1 LNWFHELTH
10 NPHIDVALLVDS
22 LGKLVATSNR
32 IGREAQRVAS
42 MIKAAEVL
50 ARGLS
55 AELGRGEVRSL
66 QVTTQNGHV
75 LVLPAGPT
83 HYLIILLNREAPME
97 LILNYVQRLI
107 DHMKDDN
114 LDISLEPSESLDDLD
129 VNELIEAVS
138 EWLHAGGDR
147 RHRR

>member
-1 LNWFHELTH
+1 
-10 NPHIDVALLVDS
+10 
-22 LGKLVATSNR
+22 
-32 IGREAQRVAS
+32 

-75 LVLPAGPT
+75 LVLPAGAS
-83 HYLIILLNREAPME
+83 HYLIVLLSREAPIE

-107 DHMKDDN
+107 DHMDDDN
-114 LDISLEPSESLDDLD
+114 LDIILEPTDSLDDLD
-129 VNELIEAVS
+129 VSELIEAVS

-147 RHRR
+147 QNKR